1 MITKFE
7 VENFKCFKNFKI
19 EGLSK
24 INIITGDNNVGKS
37 VLLEAI
43 HLNINA
49 QQPIDIGSA
58 IFDML
63 SNRNLITSKYDKMS
77 SLLYKNEKKLT
88 VSSNFSSFSIEIKMG
103 KELTED
109 EKNRLLEEYK
119 KNLDFQ
125 NMQFIILDMNN
136 GYEILP
142 LYEMNNLLPEIL
154 NNNNY
159 RVPSNILV
167 SSNKSYSN
175 SLKFPYE
182 KIISLFKEEELLT
195 KLKNFNSDIQKLN
208 VINEMLQIKLSYLES
223 YIPIDELGDG
233 FIRIL
238 DILMS
243 LIISKN
249 KIILI
254 DELENGIYYK
264 KLYSFWKVIIEIMKD
279 EDIQL
284 FVTTHD
290 KESIEALNR
299 ASEDME
305 FVDITSIELYKKE
318 DTIYPIIRQY
328 NSFNTTV
335 ASGMDVR

>member
-24 INIITGDNNVGKS
+24 INIITGDKNVGKS
-37 VLLEAI
+37 VLLETI

-49 QQPIDIGSA
+49 QQPINIGSA
-58 IFDML
+58 IFDIL
-63 SNRNLITSKYDKMS
+63 SNRSLINTKYNKIS
-77 SLLYKNEKKLT
+77 SLFYNKQKKFT

-182 KIISLFKEEELLT
+182 EIISLFKEEELLK
-195 KLKNFNSDIQKLN
+195 KLKIFNSDIQKLN
-208 VINEMLQIKLSYLES
+208 VINDMLQVKVTYLES

-243 LIISKN
+243 LIVSKN

-305 FVDITSIELYKKE
+305 FIDITSLELYKKE
-318 DTIYPIIRQY
+318 DTIHPIIRKY